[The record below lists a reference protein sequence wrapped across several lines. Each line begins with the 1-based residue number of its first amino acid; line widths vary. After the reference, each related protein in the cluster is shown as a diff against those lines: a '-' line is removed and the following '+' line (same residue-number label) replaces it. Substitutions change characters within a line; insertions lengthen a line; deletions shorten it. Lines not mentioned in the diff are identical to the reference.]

1 MTHTRGIAS
10 PPGIPATQ
18 RLSFLARRNG
28 TRLGTH
34 NVTFRRDG
42 DRLGVDIAVDYTVKL
57 TFITAYRYRLRAT
70 EQWEQGVLTSMRAR
84 TDNNGKAEF
93 MRADRIDGA
102 LIVEG
107 SGTAR
112 YHAPPGAMLCSHWN
126 PAQLDGPMI
135 NPQDG
140 TLLNFTIS
148 AKGPARVA
156 DTAGRTREAQRFSL
170 EGAHS
175 LDLWYDTQ
183 GIWTAL
189 QGAAEDGSV
198 IIYQPVF

>member
-1 MTHTRGIAS
+1 
-10 PPGIPATQ
+10 
-18 RLSFLARRNG
+18 
-28 TRLGTH
+28 
-34 NVTFRRDG
+34 
-42 DRLGVDIAVDYTVKL
+42 
-57 TFITAYRYRLRAT
+57 
-70 EQWEQGVLTSMRAR
+70 MRAR